1 MFNVSPLLFLPFFFL
16 LFLFHLLRLTFPL
29 DDPFRRIYSAYAE
42 GDCQSQNN
50 AAEDQRKGSHND
62 ARRDL
67 ELFEGHRQDQDDE
80 EEPDRLGE
88 DLCVVI
94 TAVHCC
100 NQHGPAQES
109 GKEVSC
115 NEDQKSREDTRDVK
129 KKLRYQVVYSRKLK
143 GG

>member
-1 MFNVSPLLFLPFFFL
+1 MCNVSPLLFLPFFFL

-29 DDPFRRIYSAYAE
+29 DDPFRRIYSTYAE
-42 GDCQSQNN
+42 CNSQSEYNS
-50 AAEDQRKGSHND
+50 AENERKSSHND
-62 ARRDL
+62 TRGNL
-67 ELFEGHRQDQDDE
+67 KLLQGHRQNQDDE

-94 TAVHCC
+94 TAVHGC

-109 GKEVSC
+109 GKEVSR
-115 NEDQKSREDTRDVK
+115 NKDQKGREGPRDVK
-129 KKLRYQVVYSRKLK
+129 KKLGYQVVYRRKLK